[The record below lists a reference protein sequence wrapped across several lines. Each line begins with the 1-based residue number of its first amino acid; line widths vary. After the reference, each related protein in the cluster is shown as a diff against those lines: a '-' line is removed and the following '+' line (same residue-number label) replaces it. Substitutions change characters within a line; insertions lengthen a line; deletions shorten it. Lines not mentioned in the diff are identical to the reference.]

1 MRTRRPRHRP
11 PSPVPT
17 TAPVDLIDEHPED
30 HDRGLAF
37 DVATLVDRRRALGV
51 LAVGAAG
58 VALAACGSSGSD
70 GSSSTTSGS
79 RPTTSGSSPS
89 STSSPSGSTGAADD
103 TAAVP
108 EETGGPFPADGT
120 NGPDV
125 LTEQSVVRQ
134 DITRSFGDASG
145 TAEGVPMTVKLTLL
159 DVGAGGTPL
168 AGGALYLWHCT
179 AEGGYSLYSP
189 GVTDQNYLRG
199 VQEADADGNLTF
211 TSIWPA
217 CYDGRWPHVHF
228 EVWSSLDDATSGG
241 QKLRTS
247 QIALPEEVCDE
258 VYAADDRYSASV
270 GNMERVSLDTDM
282 VFADGY
288 ASQVPAWE
296 GSVADGYTITMN
308 VGV

>member
-1 MRTRRPRHRP
+1 MRTRRPRRSTAATHDGI
-11 PSPVPT
+11 PT
-17 TAPVDLIDEHPED
+17 TAPVDLIEADPED

-37 DVATLVDRRRALGV
+37 DVATLVDRRRALGF
-51 LAVGAAG
+51 LAAGGLG

-70 GSSSTTSGS
+70 GSSASTTSGS
-79 RPTTSGSSPS
+79 GSSSSSSSSS
-89 STSSPSGSTGAADD
+89 STEASDGST
-103 TAAVP
+103 AVP
-108 EETGGPFPADGT
+108 EETGGPYPADGT

-125 LTEQSVVRQ
+125 LTESGVVRQ
-134 DITRSFGDASG
+134 DITTSFGDYSG
-145 TAEGVPMTVKLTLL
+145 TAEGVPMTVKLRLL
-159 DVGAGGTPL
+159 DVGGGGTPL

-179 AEGGYSLYSP
+179 AEGGYSLYSQ

-217 CYDGRWPHVHF
+217 CYDGRWPHIHF

-247 QIALPEEVCDE
+247 QIALPEEVCNE
-258 VYAADDRYSASV
+258 VYASDDRYSASV
-270 GNMERVSLDTDM
+270 SNLSRVSLDTDM
-282 VFADGY
+282 VFSDGY

-296 GSVADGYTITMN
+296 GSVEEGYTITMN